1 MSMIEDS
8 LMEQMSRWARS
19 LPLLPPGWM
28 YEFVQGNPRL
38 DPKTNSYEITME
50 AIPKQKFIVKEQ
62 RCVVKDN
69 QVGKDALDF
78 FFGLIGVFNHYSF
91 FTEKLWKKVDG
102 FKNEDEAE
110 VKCAF
115 MSLWTNHALGI
126 ITYPVGVG
134 WCTNN
139 GDQESFDTYMD
150 KWMPVFAAFKEWAEK
165 QR

>member
-8 LMEQMSRWARS
+8 LMEQMSRWTRS
-19 LPLLPPGWM
+19 LPPLPPGWM
-28 YEFVQGNPRL
+28 YEFVQGDPRL

-50 AIPKQKFIVKEQ
+50 AIPRQKFVAEE
-62 RCVVKDN
+62 RCAVKDN

-102 FKNEDEAE
+102 FKDKDEAE

-126 ITYPVGVG
+126 VTYPVGSAWSTRHVSMV
-134 WCTNN
+134 CFEKYL
-139 GDQESFDTYMD
+139 DE
-150 KWMPVFAAFKEWAEK
+150 WMPLFMAFKEWADK